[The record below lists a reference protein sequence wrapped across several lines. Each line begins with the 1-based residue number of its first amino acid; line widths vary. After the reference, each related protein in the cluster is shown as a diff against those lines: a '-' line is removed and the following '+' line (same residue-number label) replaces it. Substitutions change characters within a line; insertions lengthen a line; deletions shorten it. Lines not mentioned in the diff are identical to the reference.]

1 MSTEVE
7 VYGKNVLGVY
17 SISTF
22 SFFLVFLGVDTYLL
36 GTLLLLHLPTLDPT
50 FDLDLFFDEKRSIEF
65 SQKMSFCSKYSMENF
80 MDVP

>member
-7 VYGKNVLGVY
+7 VYGKNGLGVY

-22 SFFLVFLGVDTYLL
+22 SFFSRFSGGRYLL

-65 SQKMSFCSKYSMENF
+65 FQKMSFCSKYSMENF